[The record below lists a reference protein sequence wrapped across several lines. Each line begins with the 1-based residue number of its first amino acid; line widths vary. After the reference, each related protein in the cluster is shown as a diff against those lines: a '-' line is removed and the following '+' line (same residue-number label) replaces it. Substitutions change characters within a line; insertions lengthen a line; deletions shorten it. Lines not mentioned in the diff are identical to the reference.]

1 MALTTAAVVPEA
13 EPVDKTEPSV
23 QEVVPEAEPVD
34 KTEPSV
40 QEVVPEAE
48 PVDKTEPSVQEVVPE
63 AEPVDKTEP
72 SVQEEESESMEPYS
86 FCPSGWTGF
95 DGRCFLYVPT
105 AMTWA
110 NAEKHCQG
118 YGGNLASVH
127 SFVEHH
133 EIQGM
138 ILRATQGFPATW
150 LGGCDAA
157 QEGTWFW
164 SDGTPFWFSFWS
176 PGQPDNF
183 MGGQHCLLTNFG
195 AEKNF
200 DDGSCSGTLPFVCA
214 RKL

>member
-1 MALTTAAVVPEA
+1 IIIISNSCITSTMKMLTVSLLVCALMALTRAAVVPEA
-13 EPVDKTEPSV
+13 EPVDR
-23 QEVVPEAEPVD
+23 
-34 KTEPSV
+34 
-40 QEVVPEAE
+40 
-48 PVDKTEPSVQEVVPE
+48 TEPSVQEVVPE

-164 SDGTPFWFSFWS
+164 SDGTPFRFSFWAS
-176 PGQPDNF
+176 GQPNNY
-183 MGGQHCLLTNFG
+183 GSSNCLQMNYG
-195 AEKNF
+195 AERKF
-200 DDGSCSGTLPFVCA
+200 DDERCSYSRPFVCA